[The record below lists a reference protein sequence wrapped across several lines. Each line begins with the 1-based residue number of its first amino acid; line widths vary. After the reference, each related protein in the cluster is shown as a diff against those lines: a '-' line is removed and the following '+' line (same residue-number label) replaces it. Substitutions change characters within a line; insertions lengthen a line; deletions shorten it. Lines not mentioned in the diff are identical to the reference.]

1 MFFFFQNIQKI
12 LRNTMITDGLK
23 LNVSNFWSI
32 SGKAFESLGSN
43 KTNFKKCVVISGK
56 FLGVCQKK

>member
-43 KTNFKKCVVISGK
+43 KTNFKKCVVISGN
-56 FLGVCQKK
+56 F